1 MKPAP
6 FDYVVAESVED
17 VAARLADDEDARILA
32 GGQSLVPMLNLR
44 LAVPSRVIDISR
56 LAELGVIERDGDEL
70 VIGAM
75 VRQSRAHASSEV
87 RSLCPLIAETLIHVG
102 HPQTRSRGTV
112 GGSIAHADPAAELPA
127 VLLALDGAVDVHGPS
142 GTRTIAARDLY
153 LGYYTTS
160 LEPGELITR
169 VRFPVAPE
177 RSGAGCWELS
187 RRKRDFAL
195 AGAVVQVTLEPD
207 GAVAD
212 ARVALFGVG
221 DRPERAEAVESALR
235 GALPTAESIG
245 TAADAWE
252 PPSGAGE
259 ELMPYSARIAP
270 VMARRALMQA
280 IDGIS

>member
-1 MKPAP
+1 
-6 FDYVVAESVED
+6 
-17 VAARLADDEDARILA
+17 
-32 GGQSLVPMLNLR
+32 
-44 LAVPSRVIDISR
+44 
-56 LAELGVIERDGDEL
+56 
-70 VIGAM
+70 
-75 VRQSRAHASSEV
+75 V

-153 LGYYTTS
+153 LGYYTVS

-177 RSGAGCWELS
+177 RSGAGCAELS
-187 RRKRDFAL
+187 RRQRDFAL
-195 AGAVVQVTLEPD
+195 AGAVAQVTLGPD

-235 GALPTAESIG
+235 GATPTAESIG
-245 TAADAWE
+245 AAAAAWE
-252 PPSGAGE
+252 PGAGE
-259 ELMPYSARIAP
+259 GTKPYSARIAP